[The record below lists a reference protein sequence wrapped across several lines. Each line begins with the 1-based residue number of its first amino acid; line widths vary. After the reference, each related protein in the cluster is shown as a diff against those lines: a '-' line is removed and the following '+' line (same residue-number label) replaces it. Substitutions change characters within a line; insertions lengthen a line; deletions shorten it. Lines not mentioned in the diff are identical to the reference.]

1 MDFVVVFNKETQD
14 VTINGQKFEYLH
26 NKLTIR
32 KFNTV
37 IERMIKIYRDKYE
50 EVSRKDNR
58 ATKELTVVLRRDATQ
73 EDFVSA
79 FGIDTWDLCH

>member
-14 VTINGQKFEYLH
+14 VTINGQKFKYLN

-32 KFNTV
+32 KFNTL
-37 IERMIKIYRDKYE
+37 IERMTKVYQEKYE

-58 ATKELTVVLRRDATQ
+58 ATKELTVVLRGDATQ
-73 EDFVSA
+73 EVFVEW